1 MVENKHVESESVS
14 KRKQLRSL
22 SSKII
27 IYGRTLS
34 DYSIKGELT
43 ISTLAFIVY
52 LILSIMLIA
61 QHHSHTTFEM
71 QYFILTFSFRVVSQS
86 SYCGTFHHRFLE
98 ANGRLFA
105 CED

>member
-22 SSKII
+22 SSKI

-71 QYFILTFSFRVVSQS
+71 QYFILTFSFRVAPKF
-86 SYCGTFHHRFLE
+86 SYCRIFHDLFVW
-98 ANGRLFA
+98 ANRRLFA
-105 CED
+105 CEG